1 MRTVKIPTFEKLLT
15 EIPIETRLLVLFQM
29 DWLTTNIVPDREAT
43 DEEIIKMWEANADD
57 KIVIGLLEHIKVLNK
72 KIAILSCEHEF
83 VYYPESGFKC
93 SKCDKKG
100 RRQLAY

>member
-1 MRTVKIPTFEKLLT
+1 M
-15 EIPIETRLLVLFQM
+15 M
-29 DWLTTNIVPDREAT
+29 YT

>member
-43 DEEIIKMWEANADD
+43 DEEIIKMSEYANRMVNSVMEEFKQWEIDG
-57 KIVIGLLEHIKVLNK
+57 KPIK
-72 KIAILSCEHEF
+72 E
-83 VYYPESGFKC
+83 
-93 SKCDKKG
+93 
-100 RRQLAY
+100 